1 MAWRLCIKNPRR
13 LVKSAVAE
21 QFNSAVA
28 DGCLSFCV
36 SVGNYQID
44 WQSMVEENEIVFISL
59 KSSSVVFVI
68 VVFAI
73 VSVVLVD
80 QSRLRN

>member
-1 MAWRLCIKNPRR
+1 MAWRLCITNPRR

-21 QFNSAVA
+21 QLHSAVA

-44 WQSMVEENEIVFISL
+44 WQSMVEEHEIVFISL
-59 KSSSVVFVI
+59 RSSSVVFVI
-68 VVFAI
+68 VVFAM

-80 QSRLRN
+80 QCPIYN